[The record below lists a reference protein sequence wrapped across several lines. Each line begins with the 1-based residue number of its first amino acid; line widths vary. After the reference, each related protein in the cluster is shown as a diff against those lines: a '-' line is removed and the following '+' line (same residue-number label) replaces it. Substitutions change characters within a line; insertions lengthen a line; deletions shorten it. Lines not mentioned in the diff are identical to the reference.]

1 MHRILVSNDDGVY
14 ASGLQAAAKSVQGLG
29 QIVVLHPP
37 GRRAA
42 WEDRFPFLSRC
53 ATHKSI

>member
-29 QIVVLHPP
+29 EVVVAAPS
-37 GRRAA
+37 GTEERRGKIC
-42 WEDRFPFLSRC
+42 FSL
-53 ATHKSI
+53 